1 MRLSHLSELIPS
13 SLSVSETWEFTIH
26 HLLYME
32 LTRRTVIVLWITV
45 SLILIQSPGN
55 VQGRYHYHK
64 KNGKGSQSPTPSQ
77 ESPPE
82 SPPESVAPSTPST
95 NPPNV
100 PSDPYPDD
108 PGNNSNTTDCTFN
121 VMSFGAVGDGDAD
134 DTEAFRDAWKA
145 ACAVESAVVLAP
157 ADYCFKITST
167 IFSGPCQPGLVF
179 QVRIAKFSY

>member
-1 MRLSHLSELIPS
+1 MELI
-13 SLSVSETWEFTIH
+13 
-26 HLLYME
+26 
-32 LTRRTVIVLWITV
+32 RRTVIVLWITV

-64 KNGKGSQSPTPSQ
+64 KTSKGSQPPTPSP
-77 ESPPE
+77 ESPE
-82 SPPESVAPSTPST
+82 SPPEPVAPSTPST
-95 NPPNV
+95 SPPPEPVAPSNPSTSPPNV

-121 VMSFGAVGDGDAD
+121 VMSYGAVGDGDAD

-179 QVRIAKFSY
+179 QVRISNFSY

>member
-13 SLSVSETWEFTIH
+13 SLSVSETWECTIH

-64 KNGKGSQSPTPSQ
+64 KNGKGSQPPTPSQ

-82 SPPESVAPSTPST
+82 SQPEPVAPSTPST

-108 PGNNSNTTDCTFN
+108 PGTNSNTTDCTFN

-179 QVRIAKFSY
+179 QVRIATFSY